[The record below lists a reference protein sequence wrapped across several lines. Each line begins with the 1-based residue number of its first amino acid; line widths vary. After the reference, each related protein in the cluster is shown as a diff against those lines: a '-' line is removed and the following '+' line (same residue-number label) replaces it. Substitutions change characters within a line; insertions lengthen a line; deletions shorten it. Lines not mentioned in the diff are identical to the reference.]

1 MLLVCQASIEWKD
14 VRHLFCLPGF
24 NRVEGCTA
32 PLLHDHSGLIL
43 THDSFG
49 NHLGENMETIDIDLE
64 IRNFFKTAEV
74 LYDVWSKTVIN
85 GHPVNCVAVPVGQ
98 SYEPPIPE
106 PTWVTEH
113 VQQSRDFLQIVKCF
127 GKRWWNHL
135 IRIGQKFSRIVLDH
149 HRRFT
154 AMMNLVRLLLNQRL
168 IWKTLKNLCFF
179 P

>member
-64 IRNFFKTAEV
+64 IGNFFKTAEV
-74 LYDVWSKTVIN
+74 LYDV
-85 GHPVNCVAVPVGQ
+85 
-98 SYEPPIPE
+98 
-106 PTWVTEH
+106 
-113 VQQSRDFLQIVKCF
+113 
-127 GKRWWNHL
+127 
-135 IRIGQKFSRIVLDH
+135 
-149 HRRFT
+149 
-154 AMMNLVRLLLNQRL
+154 
-168 IWKTLKNLCFF
+168 
-179 P
+179 